1 MTRTIRTSA
10 KLKNKHMGWELSDD
24 KIEELQLHIHKPN
37 LIYIQNMPSIT
48 NIMSDLTPILL
59 RNTSNWQFIT
69 SDCPVT
75 IYNQLFA
82 NRNYIRN
89 YGYGQIGIQCFL
101 PISPR
106 LCLVLIDSAVYSFN
120 CDEYLVITINEPD
133 QIIELNKLFV
143 NNARRAI
150 YFNNSEKQWKI
161 EKIAKLKKSRSN
173 NFGNKVFGNEKQGYL
188 ILHSKVSVH
197 CKVKLP
203 KFNIKPEFM
212 PIPFPPHAA
221 GPIRPTVILAEDED
235 K

>member
-1 MTRTIRTSA
+1 
-10 KLKNKHMGWELSDD
+10 MGWELSDD

-106 LCLVLIDSAVYSFN
+106 I
-120 CDEYLVITINEPD
+120 
-133 QIIELNKLFV
+133 
-143 NNARRAI
+143 
-150 YFNNSEKQWKI
+150 
-161 EKIAKLKKSRSN
+161 KS
-173 NFGNKVFGNEKQGYL
+173 
-188 ILHSKVSVH
+188 I
-197 CKVKLP
+197 
-203 KFNIKPEFM
+203 
-212 PIPFPPHAA
+212 
-221 GPIRPTVILAEDED
+221 
-235 K
+235 